1 MKKQEED
8 MKKFELEN
16 NELVLK
22 KKFEDLKFYDEMKRR
37 SWLEQKKNYQQ
48 ILDQQVKTWTQSRI
62 DNNNFRILDFREKT
76 HEKTGERVELSGAA
90 AYDTKKFGKALI
102 LKWAY

>member
-48 ILDQQVKTWTQSRI
+48 ILDQQVKT
-62 DNNNFRILDFREKT
+62 
-76 HEKTGERVELSGAA
+76 
-90 AYDTKKFGKALI
+90 
-102 LKWAY
+102 